1 VNPDRRSLRSGAM
14 PPVRHAGHAAGRAVR
29 RPTINDVA
37 ALSGVSKSTVSNVM
51 RGTGSVSAAT
61 HARVLE
67 SIKALGYRPNAAARN
82 LVQQRTNLIG
92 VVVGDLANAFN
103 AELVKRLEQHACTHG
118 YTTLVC
124 NTGGHAE
131 REAARIEAL
140 LEQRVDGIALL
151 EFTGDRAVL
160 SQLLAERVP
169 VIMISCWADYADC
182 VAVDDYAGIA
192 LAIDHLVG
200 LGHSRI
206 GHAIDGLMEPTTRR
220 TRMDAFERALLRRG
234 LEVRPEWSITWDDA
248 VEPTSGERAVQTL
261 FHSDHAPSAMVA
273 ANDFTAIRLMELA
286 EASGLG
292 VPEQLS
298 VVGFDGIAIGELS
311 RIALTTVAQPRE
323 ELASLSLE
331 VLLSR
336 MEQGPNA
343 PSRQH
348 RLQPSL
354 IVRGS
359 TGPPPS
365 G

>member
-1 VNPDRRSLRSGAM
+1 MTGPGRPLGSARM
-14 PPVRHAGHAAGRAVR
+14 PAVR

-67 SIKALGYRPNAAARN
+67 SIKTLGYRPNAAARN

-103 AELVKRLEQHACTHG
+103 AELVKRMEQHASAHR

-124 NTGGHAE
+124 NTGGHPE

-169 VIMISCWADYADC
+169 VVMVSCWADYADC
-182 VAVDDYAGIA
+182 VAVDDYAGIS
-192 LAIDHLVG
+192 LAIDHLTE
-200 LGHSRI
+200 LGHGRI

-234 LEVRPEWSITWDDA
+234 LEVAPEWSITWDDA
-248 VEPTSGERAVQTL
+248 VEPRSGERAVRAL
-261 FHSDHAPSAMVA
+261 FDGPEAPTAMVA

-286 EASGLG
+286 EGHGLG
-292 VPEQLS
+292 VPSDLS
-298 VVGFDGIAIGELS
+298 VVGFDGIAIGALS

-323 ELASLSLE
+323 ELASLSVQILLE
-331 VLLSR
+331 R
-336 MEQGPNA
+336 MQQGPDA
-343 PSRQH
+343 PSQQH

-359 TGPPPS
+359 TAPPAA
-365 G
+365 GR